1 MDISLDSRTQSKLE
15 KTAAPKYKGPN
26 NQVREYGVMKAA
38 RPVPTGLKL
47 PSEKK
52 QFKQAP
58 QKKKKPNQGKIII
71 HPKS

>member
-1 MDISLDSRTQSKLE
+1 
-15 KTAAPKYKGPN
+15 
-26 NQVREYGVMKAA
+26 MKAA

-58 QKKKKPNQGKIII
+58 PKKKKPNQGKIII
-71 HPKS
+71 HPKSQDM